1 MRAKLIPLSHCVL
14 NSSPSYSMAVYAGER
29 IDNTRFNADVT
40 ALASVFLDL
49 KAEQF
54 ALYYEQ
60 AYPFCVSLFALLHSH
75 KKVWIA
81 ANNTALTA
89 DKLSEQ
95 GCLLLGDWKGRE
107 LSVEQDKANSL
118 KPGLFNFDPLNL
130 DKDSV
135 TLFTSGS
142 GGQAKAVTK
151 SLKQLQTEIETLENY
166 WGQRLGQ
173 ADVLA
178 TVSHQHIYGLL
189 FRVLWPLAG
198 GRCFHSEKYLSPEPL
213 LKHASTLSAYWVAS
227 PAQLKRL
234 DELTP
239 WQDIS
244 HLRAIFSSGGMLPI
258 ESAKQ
263 IYKSSNHKVL
273 EIYGS
278 TETGG
283 IAWRQ
288 SVDDELW
295 QSFDG
300 INISVDD
307 EGISRLTSPLIERSS
322 IERLSIEQ
330 APFILDDKIQL
341 AENGRFALLGRLDRI
356 VKVEEKRLS
365 LDELEQL
372 LNVSD
377 WIQQSYT
384 LLIAELI
391 VEKRDKIAAVLV
403 LTETGKA
410 FLQQQGRGE
419 LIKTLR
425 KQLMQGFESVV
436 LPRKWLFIQSLPL
449 TVQGKINRDLLVQLL
464 SQDTTRFPQILECD
478 YQDEAVD
485 LQLRIPRG
493 LVYFSGHFPEQ
504 PILPG
509 VTQLAWVEHFGK
521 LFFDIALPFLR
532 MEVIKFKK
540 IIRPGDIIQMK
551 LNWKTDNNK
560 LYFELSSVSDSHSS
574 GRMVY
579 GEQE

>member
-1 MRAKLIPLSHCVL
+1 MCAKLTPLSHCAL
-14 NSSPSYSMAVYAGER
+14 NSDPQHAVAVYAGAR
-29 IDNTRFNADVT
+29 IDSTRFNADVS
-40 ALASVFLDL
+40 ALASAFLNL

-81 ANNTALTA
+81 ANNTERSA

-95 GCLLLGDWKGRE
+95 GCLLVGDWKGRE
-107 LSVEQDKANSL
+107 VSVEQNNANNL
-118 KPGLFNFDPLNL
+118 KLEPLSL

-142 GGQAKAVTK
+142 SGQAKAITK
-151 SLKQLQTEIETLENY
+151 SLQQLQTEIETLENY
-166 WGQRLGQ
+166 WGQQLGQ

-189 FRVLWPLAG
+189 FRVLWPLAS
-198 GRCFHSEKYLSPEPL
+198 GRCFHSEMYLSPEPL
-213 LKHASTLSAYWVAS
+213 LKVANTLSAYWVAS

-234 DELTP
+234 DVLTP

-244 HLRAIFSSGGMLPI
+244 RLLAIFSSGGVLPAEAAI
-258 ESAKQ
+258 Q
-263 IYKSSNHKVL
+263 IHNCCNHKVL

-295 QSFDG
+295 ESFDG

-307 EGISRLTSPLIERSS
+307 EGVSRLTSPYLMDQKSY
-322 IERLSIEQ
+322 
-330 APFILDDKIQL
+330 ILDDRIQL
-341 AENGRFALLGRLDRI
+341 AENGRFVLLGRLDRI

-365 LDELEQL
+365 LDELEQT
-372 LNVSD
+372 LNATD
-377 WIQQSYT
+377 WIEQSYT
-384 LLIAELI
+384 LLLAELI
-391 VEKRDKIAAVLV
+391 EEKRDKIAAVLV
-403 LTETGKA
+403 LTESGKA
-410 FLQQQGRGE
+410 FLQQQGRAE
-419 LIKTLR
+419 LIKVLR

-436 LPRKWLFIQSLPL
+436 LPRKWLFMQSLPL
-449 TVQGKINRDLLVQLL
+449 TVQGKVKRELLFHLL
-464 SQDTTRFPQILECD
+464 SQDTTRFPQLLLCD
-478 YQDEAVD
+478 YQDEAVE
-485 LQLRIPRG
+485 LQLRVPPD

-509 VTQLAWVEHFGK
+509 VTQLAWVEQFGK
-521 LFFDIALPFLR
+521 LFFNITLPFLR

-551 LNWKTDNNK
+551 LNWKADSNK
-560 LYFELSSVSDSHSS
+560 LYFELSSVNESHSS

>member
-1 MRAKLIPLSHCVL
+1 MCAKLTPLSHCAL
-14 NSSPSYSMAVYAGER
+14 NSDPQHAIAVYAGGR
-29 IDNTRFNADVT
+29 IDSTRFNTDVST
-40 ALASVFLDL
+40 LASTFLNL
-49 KAEQF
+49 NAQQF

-81 ANNTALTA
+81 ANNTELSA
-89 DKLSEQ
+89 DKLSDQ

-107 LSVEQDKANSL
+107 VSVEPHKANSL
-118 KPGLFNFDPLNL
+118 KLGFLNFESLDLKPLNL

-142 GGQAKAVTK
+142 SGQAKAITK
-151 SLKQLQTEIETLENY
+151 SLQQLQTEIETLENY
-166 WGQRLGQ
+166 WGQHLGQ

-189 FRVLWPLAG
+189 FRVLWPLAS
-198 GRCFHSEKYLSPEPL
+198 GRCFHSEMYLSPEPL
-213 LKHASTLSAYWVAS
+213 LKVANTLSAYWVAS

-234 DELTP
+234 DALTP
-239 WQDIS
+239 WQDMAR
-244 HLRAIFSSGGMLPI
+244 LLAIFSSGGVLPI
-258 ESAKQ
+258 DAAIQ
-263 IYKSSNHKVL
+263 IYNRCSHKVL

-288 SVDDELW
+288 CVDDELW
-295 QSFDG
+295 ELFDG

-307 EGISRLTSPLIERSS
+307 EGVSRLTSPYLKEHLIER
-322 IERLSIEQ
+322 

-341 AENGRFALLGRLDRI
+341 AENGRFALFGRLDRI

-365 LDELEQL
+365 LDELEQT
-372 LNVSD
+372 LNASD

-384 LLIAELI
+384 LLLAELI
-391 VEKRDKIAAVLV
+391 AEKRDKIGAVLV
-403 LTETGKA
+403 LTEAGKA
-410 FLQQQGRGE
+410 FLQQQGRTE
-419 LIKTLR
+419 LIKALR
-425 KQLMQGFESVV
+425 KQLMQGFENVV
-436 LPRKWLFIQSLPL
+436 LPRKWLFIQALPL
-449 TVQGKINRDLLVQLL
+449 TAQGKINRELLLQLL
-464 SQDTTRFPQILECD
+464 FQDSTHSPQILFCD
-478 YQDEAVD
+478 YQDVAVE
-485 LQLRIPRG
+485 LQLRVPPG

-509 VTQLAWVEHFGK
+509 VTQLAWVEQFGK
-521 LFFDIALPFLR
+521 LFFNIALPFLR

-540 IIRPGDIIQMK
+540 IIRPGDIIQMN
-551 LNWKTDNNK
+551 LNWKAESKK
-560 LYFELSSVSDSHSS
+560 LYFELRSVSDSHSS